1 MSKKRNRIIS
11 GTTRA
16 YRRWTLRAKVLVV
29 RLLAMLLNG
38 IDGKSAVSIPEAV
51 LPSAHSEKGLLVN
64 CMGAVDVSGGKTY
77 QNDLSSVAE
86 RVRDAALSLA
96 VAVNRSEPGFG
107 LETKDVLHDSGVT
120 LLWAEDRVSSSLYRT
135 AVGSLAVIIYDR
147 TQKSGS
153 DNRDKIQIMRHILTL
168 KRKKADYIIAYINN
182 RPGDYAKKN
191 SGSRLCKVLAHM
203 GVDYII
209 GITPERRD
217 SGSTYLK
224 PGGGLARS
232 VYSLGTFLS
241 DSREASAKRV
251 IIRLKLDTI
260 QGKLQLVEET
270 YFPYYHLD
278 DGGLVSL
285 LDRHSAQ
292 LSLEQVIK
300 YRAEMED
307 EMRRIRPADRI
318 LTVGMVMNLIGT
330 ELPAE
335 AQHLK
340 DFSVGKICARSFE
353 VMPGDLFFFREP
365 FADPN
370 DLEPVSPK
378 RRLQIAKNATKKG
391 AMLLVTFQ
399 TLPFPCRAVLCDN
412 VMEAHIAVCAHIRRQ
427 YAMKTIAITGSIGK
441 TSTKDMLAEV
451 MRMGYNTV
459 KSERNSNV
467 QVAIGMNLQKLNDAC
482 EVFIQEVG
490 GGRPGGASRHSRM
503 VLPEV
508 AVVTNI
514 GDAHIGN
521 FGSKEKLM
529 ENKLQIVDGMTE
541 DGVLYVN
548 GDDPMLANVRPAR
561 KTVLY
566 AVHNPN
572 ADYYVEDL
580 STRGGYCSFQI
591 VHNGTR
597 TPVALRVLGEYNVLN
612 AVCCFAIGR
621 QFGIPEADI
630 AEGLSHF
637 QTTGIRQNLME
648 VCGRK
653 LFLDCYNASTESV
666 KSAME
671 MLTQI
676 QIEPGKKRIAVVGD
690 ITGTGTLSAE
700 IHKEIGE
707 TIRNYPVDHVLLFG
721 EDVKY
726 TFEILRDAGVD
737 VCFLSRREELND
749 MLRRLV
755 AVGDVVMF
763 KGSSKMLLEYTV
775 DMVYGTRLTDQ
786 RLKDEREYKY
796 ARQGSVVYDLFANH
810 ATAEVYDPLRSGE
823 RRVQI
828 AGWVGGIEVV
838 NMGRALQ
845 GRNIDQVILPDS
857 IRHISA
863 EAFMD
868 CTQLTELR
876 MPKKLKYI
884 GNGAFKNCRSLEKI
898 KLPEQ
903 VMHIG
908 ARAFYGCSG
917 LRKITIPPSVVQI
930 GKDAFYGCGN
940 CQFVYQKDS
949 YAEQYLQQAGLLT
962 QVH

>member
-1 MSKKRNRIIS
+1 MKI
-11 GTTRA
+11 
-16 YRRWTLRAKVLVV
+16 LMV
-29 RLLAMLLNG
+29 RLLAMLLNCING
-38 IDGKSAVSIPEAV
+38 QFVASIREVMIPFYDTG
-51 LPSAHSEKGLLVN
+51 KGLTVN
-64 CMGAVDVSGGKTY
+64 CMGAVDVTGGEFY
-77 QNDLSSVAE
+77 QQDISSVAE
-86 RVRDAALSLA
+86 RVRDAALSFA
-96 VAVNRSEPGFG
+96 IAVNNFETG
-107 LETKDVLHDSGVT
+107 LGMEVKSMLCDSGVT
-120 LLWAEDRVSSSLYRT
+120 LLCPEVRVGSGIYRT
-135 AVGSLAVIIYDR
+135 SIGNLAVITYDR
-147 TQKSGS
+147 TRKSGS
-153 DNRDKIQIMRHILTL
+153 DYGDKIQIMRHILVL

-182 RPGDYAKKN
+182 RPGDYAEKN
-191 SGSRLCKVLAHM
+191 SGSRLCKILAHM
-203 GVDYII
+203 GADYII

-224 PGGGLARS
+224 PDGGLARS

-241 DSREASAKRV
+241 DSRESSPKRV
-251 IIRLKLDTI
+251 MIRLKLDAI
-260 QGKLQLVEET
+260 QGKFQLVEET
-270 YFPYYHLD
+270 YFPYFHMD
-278 DGGLVSL
+278 DGGMVSL
-285 LDRHSAQ
+285 LDRQSAA
-292 LSLEQVIK
+292 LSPERGTR
-300 YRAEMED
+300 YRAEIED

-330 ELPAE
+330 ELQAE

-378 RRLQIAKNATKKG
+378 RRLQIAKNAAKKG
-391 AMLLVTFQ
+391 AMLVVTFQ

-529 ENKLQIVDGMTE
+529 ENKLQIVDGMTG
-541 DGVLYVN
+541 DGILYLN
-548 GDDPMLANVRPAR
+548 GDDPMLANVRPSH
-561 KTVLY
+561 KTVYY
-566 AVHNPN
+566 AVHNQN
-572 ADYYVEDL
+572 ADYYVENL
-580 STRGGYCSFQI
+580 STRGGYCTFQI

-597 TPVALRVLGEYNVLN
+597 TPVTLRVLGEYNVLN
-612 AVCCFAIGR
+612 AVCCFAIGK

-630 AEGLSHF
+630 VEGLSHF

-749 MLRRLV
+749 MLRKLV
-755 AVGDVVMF
+755 AVGDAVMF

-775 DMVYGTRLTDQ
+775 DMIYGTRLTDQ

-845 GRNIDQVILPDS
+845 GRNITQVILPDS

-863 EAFMD
+863 EAFLE

-917 LRKITIPPSVVQI
+917 LRKITIPASVVQI
-930 GKDAFYGCGN
+930 GKDAFSGCEN
-940 CQFVYQKDS
+940 CQFVCPKGS